1 GGHSTDESAGRAR
14 HRGRASEYMVV
25 RTLVGEEEQPAAR
38 GLGPKDLDGLFEI
51 SWAVPP
57 YAKQHRARG
66 PGRDDHAVAV
76 IVVVVERARIAPIH
90 SADGCRIDH
99 PGRAP
104 AGRFSIRQDLPRAI
118 VRPPRAGRRRPDDP
132 AAGFPLAPSSQS
144 ANPRESLRPRDDG
157 TNGLPVQPGER

>member
-1 GGHSTDESAGRAR
+1 
-14 HRGRASEYMVV
+14 MVV

-90 SADGCRIDH
+90 WRTDAGST
-99 PGRAP
+99 PGPCPSGTLLDTPRSPTCDRA
-104 AGRFSIRQDLPRAI
+104 AATS
-118 VRPPRAGRRRPDDP
+118 RPPT
-132 AAGFPLAPSSQS
+132 
-144 ANPRESLRPRDDG
+144 PR
-157 TNGLPVQPGER
+157 